1 MKKVVGF
8 TLIELVVVIV
18 ILGIL
23 AVTAAPKFLGLQV
36 DARNAALKGLE
47 GSLKSALAVGYA
59 KMALLGYENAPYV
72 TNRPKSASE
81 ANSSYIF
88 SADLSTLNCPVGD
101 STTCTF
107 SYGYPY
113 DRSTFSKMLENIV
126 YAHQGASG
134 WVYLN
139 SNVINDPNVT
149 SEQTIFTNAKNVTYS
164 GENATPSLKSNSCY
178 IFYAPPLDNK
188 SSYTLNLKQCQ

>member
-59 KMALLGYENAPYV
+59 KMVILGAENSAYA
-72 TNRPKSASE
+72 TNRKKGNNEDPKNAYLFSLNMSSIGCP
-81 ANSSYIF
+81 ANDSSTHCVF
-88 SADLSTLNCPVGD
+88 E
-101 STTCTF
+101 
-107 SYGYPY
+107 YGYAREL
-113 DRSTFSKMLENIV
+113 DTFKQLIQNLSQPTENK
-126 YAHQGASG
+126 SD
-134 WVYLN
+134 WVTFYGKDG
-139 SNVINDPNVT
+139 I
-149 SEQTIFTNAKNVTYS
+149 IFTNKN
-164 GENATPSLKSNSCY
+164 NATTTGTGQNQKSSLKQEQCY
-178 IFYAPPLDNK
+178 LLYNPPQEAGEMYSMAYYPCK
-188 SSYTLNLKQCQ
+188 